1 MGLRAAFFLLVSLA
15 LPTLGQAD
23 EISIQLKWRHQFQF
37 AGYYAAL
44 EKGFYAEEGLNV
56 RLIEGGPGQSPIDA
70 LLRGGADYAVADAGA
85 LLYRARGK
93 PVVVLATIFQ
103 HSPLALLV
111 HASKARRLADLRG
124 KRIMLQPGHATELLA
139 MLRQAG
145 VTRRDITALPQSG
158 RIRDVLEGRA
168 DAIAVYETN
177 EPFLLARMGH
187 PFWLFRPRDH
197 GIDFYGDTLVT
208 TEAEI
213 RKHPERAAAVRRATL
228 RGWRYALDHMEEII
242 ELIKRKYDTQ
252 HKSRTHLSFEAQG
265 IHDLM
270 MANVIPIGFS
280 NPARWRAIAQTF
292 ANLGIPVRR
301 VDWDAFLYRP
311 TPTFSGFAKAH
322 ATALVVAGAFLA
334 LLLAGGYILM
344 LLRGRARM
352 EQLLTAMPVPLFVS
366 RLDDGAMLFANEE
379 ARAMSRMDDLG
390 PNRSTLDFYANP
402 DERREIMRQVRE
414 KGGIAGRELAIRL
427 ANGEQR
433 WVSLFSRRIRF
444 EGHDALINVIQD
456 ITETVRARDILKDV
470 NQELEARVE
479 ERTRGLKEEMARRE
493 QAERERERMLA
504 HVIAAQKEES
514 IGVLAGG
521 VAHVFNNLLAAIMGN
536 AELAMLE
543 TSPEKR
549 RRFLGVIVDA
559 CERGAARVHQILAYA
574 GKERM
579 QKGEIEI
586 HEVFGQ
592 AAELAE
598 AGLERGIELQCSP
611 QTEARQSPA
620 RVFGD
625 ARQLVQAFVNLLANA
640 AEAYGDNPGVI
651 HLDCGQADMDEA
663 AIQSLTAGEAM
674 RPGPHVWIEVRDEG
688 RGMDAETLS
697 RIFDPFF
704 TTKEAGTGLGMS
716 AVLGIMREHRGG
728 IDVDSAPGKGT
739 RVRLYLP
746 LISAAPGD
754 D

>member
-15 LPTLGQAD
+15 LPALGQTD

-56 RLIEGGPGQSPIDA
+56 RLLEGGPGQSPIDA
-70 LLRGGADYAVADAGA
+70 LLRGGAAYAVADAGA
-85 LLYRARGK
+85 LPYRARGK

-111 HASKARRLADLRG
+111 PASKARRLADLKG

-168 DAIAVYETN
+168 AAIAVYETN

-187 PFWLFRPRDH
+187 PFWLFRPRDF
-197 GIDFYGDTLVT
+197 GVDFPGDVLIT

-213 RKHPERAAAVRRATL
+213 REHPERAAAVRRATL
-228 RGWRYALDHMEEII
+228 RGWRYALDHMDEIV

-252 HKSRTHLSFEAQG
+252 HKSRAHLSFEAQG
-265 IHDLM
+265 ISDLM
-270 MANVIPIGFS
+270 MADVIPIGFS
-280 NPARWRAIAQTF
+280 NPERWRAAARAMAATG
-292 ANLGIPVRR
+292 ALENPSLVE
-301 VDWDAFLYRP
+301 WDTFLYRP
-311 TPTFSGFAKAH
+311 APSPGAFMRAH
-322 ATALVVAGAFLA
+322 AAALTAAAG
-334 LLLAGGYILM
+334 LLAALFAAGYIAM
-344 LLRGRARM
+344 LLRERARM
-352 EQLLTAMPVPLFVS
+352 EQLLAAMPVPLFVS
-366 RLDDGAMLFANEE
+366 RLDDGAMLFANDE
-379 ARAMSRMDDLG
+379 ARALSRVDDLG

-402 DERREIMRQVRE
+402 DERREIVRQARE
-414 KGGIAGRELAIRL
+414 TGGIAGRELAIRT

-493 QAERERERMLA
+493 QAERERERMLE

-543 TSPEKR
+543 TSPERR

-586 HEVFGQ
+586 HEVFGE

-611 QTEARQSPA
+611 QTEAGQSPA

-640 AEAYGDNPGVI
+640 AEAYGDNPGII

-746 LISAAPGD
+746 LISGH
-754 D
+754 